1 MSLIMRL
8 LATLLCGVL
17 LFWPASANT
26 EVFNIASTANL
37 HLCTT
42 PCITLSDFAA
52 NQSDNNS
59 DVIGSNIT
67 LVLSPGRHILQVNL
81 SISNFNKF
89 AMSSNSS
96 SLPAQ
101 VVCEQRTLFSFEN
114 CLSVSITSIIFI
126 GCHENNLIRLVRDFK
141 LQNSVFQDLGGGSG
155 SAIALASSTALIHNS
170 RFISSIGENVTQIYL
185 ENQQACVSGRAI
197 RALASDLFI
206 VQSLFKRNLGIFGG
220 ALFIHRS
227 SVHIESSNFTENE
240 APEFETGLCGTSHLT
255 TLAGAVFLSE
265 SYAEIS
271 NCEFSGNLATLG
283 GCITC
288 FHGVLSVNSTSIH
301 NNKAEYGG
309 AVYSAYCTLSMNQVK
324 LARNR
329 GRDDSGGNNGTKAK
343 AGGAIVGYESNIT
356 IRDSHLDS
364 NSATFGGALY
374 FQNCSIILEGDITLT
389 NNWDIF
395 GVLYAFN
402 ASIAIHDSLLVS
414 NNSASAAKSGPLTL
428 FQSNVV
434 FFGRAIF
441 KDNEADTGGAIYSS
455 ETKINVIG
463 DVHIFNNSARNN
475 GGGVYLYQRELEC
488 QQGSTFNLTGNRAEL
503 KGGAVHAIGTTIKI
517 LASTEGI
524 VLTIE
529 NNVAQT
535 GGGIFFESNA
545 NLYTV
550 KWYGFYS
557 NLVNFIGNSADYGGA
572 IYVDDDTY
580 TAACIRENTACFF
593 QELILFESST
603 EGISIDFELNQ
614 ATSRGDN
621 LFGGLLHRCSIVEPI
636 VQGIFFS
643 VNSTS
648 YFRRVT
654 NASSVQQVSSR
665 PVRVCMCI
673 NSHPNC
679 FTQQHPSVTVKR
691 GEKFAIS
698 LVAVDQL
705 EHPVSTTIQSLL
717 KSNASGLL
725 EGQLTRRVAE
735 ECTNL
740 SFNIISPKNS
750 EQLSLYASDG
760 PCRNAE
766 SATMTVDVHFLPCT
780 CPIGFQPS
788 DISEVNCTCEC
799 HDDIIPYVSRCDTQT
814 QLITRQTQT
823 KAWITSTSFADN
835 TTGYIIYPN
844 CPYDYCKYGQT
855 LSINLNQPNGADA
868 QCAFGRSALLC
879 GSCQSDLSLSL
890 GSSRCVHCPSHWP
903 VLFVLISIAAIIAGI
918 ILVAVLLLLNMTV
931 SVGTLNG
938 LIFYANI
945 LSVNKSILLPVQESN
960 HFIFANI
967 VISWLNLDIGIDS
980 CYFKG
985 MNAYTKTWLQLAFPA
1000 YVFILVATVIV
1011 CSSHL
1016 SKFSDLIGKRNPVAT
1031 LATLILL
1038 SYTKMLE
1045 IAFRVLS
1052 TGTINHPDGSQSQV
1066 WLPDATVQY
1075 FSIKH
1080 SLLFVVSV
1088 LILLIGL
1095 VYTIL
1100 LFSWQWLLRSPRWG
1114 VLKWINNQKLHGFM
1128 ETYHIPYKPQH
1139 RYWTGML
1146 LFARVIL
1153 YLIAAVNVSNDA
1165 QLALT
1170 SIMFIIGSIFFLKA
1184 SIGGRLYRNKIVD
1197 AIETAFYFNILAF
1210 TTLTWYSINKQ
1221 IDPYNS
1227 VIVHTSI
1234 IVALLLLL
1242 FVILYHLYMYT
1253 PVFSRKISKT
1263 TIGKKLNTLLLSMQE
1278 PVDSIK
1284 LHHCPSDRFNDD
1296 FLDTIENANLDHELE
1311 LTPTHRERGLTHS
1324 DVVIHSPMMQRAQ
1337 ITENM
1342 DYKKTVSKDETELS
1356 NN

>member
-1 MSLIMRL
+1 MSLLMRL
-8 LATLLCGVL
+8 LATLYGVL
-17 LFWPASANT
+17 LFWSARANYT
-26 EVFNIASTANL
+26 EVVNIASTADSDF
-37 HLCTT
+37 CTT

-52 NQSDNNS
+52 NQSDNIS
-59 DVIGSNIT
+59 DIIGSNIT

-81 SISNFNKF
+81 SISNLNKF

-101 VVCEQRTLFSFEN
+101 VVCEQRTLLSFEN

-126 GCHENNLIRLVRDFK
+126 GCHENNLINLVSEFK
-141 LQNSVFQDLGGGSG
+141 LQNSVFQNLGGGSG
-155 SAIALASSTALIHNS
+155 SAIVLVLSTALIYNS
-170 RFISSIGENVTQIYL
+170 KFISGIDENATQIYP
-185 ENQQACVSGRAI
+185 ESQQACVGGRAI

-206 VQSLFKRNLGIFGG
+206 VQSLFERNQGMLGG
-220 ALFIHRS
+220 ALFIYRS
-227 SVHIESSNFTENE
+227 SIHIESSNFTENE
-240 APEFETGLCGTSHLT
+240 APENEIGLCGTSYSD
-255 TLAGAVFLSE
+255 TLAGAVFLGE
-265 SYAEIS
+265 SNAEIS
-271 NCEFSGNLATLG
+271 NCEFSRNLATLG

-288 FHGVLSVNSTSIH
+288 FHGVLSINSTSFH
-301 NNKAEYGG
+301 DNKAQYGG
-309 AVYSAYCTLSMNQVK
+309 VVYSGYCTLSINQAE
-324 LARNR
+324 LARN
-329 GRDDSGGNNGTKAK
+329 GGPGDNDTEAL
-343 AGGAIVGYESNIT
+343 AGGAIVSYESNIT
-356 IRDSHLDS
+356 IRESHLDS

-374 FQNCSIILEGDITLT
+374 FQNCSIVLEGNITLT
-389 NNWDIF
+389 NNWDVF

-402 ASIAIHDSLLVS
+402 TSIAIHDSLLVS
-414 NNSASAAKSGPLTL
+414 NNFALTAKSGPLTL

-434 FFGRAIF
+434 FFGQAIF
-441 KDNEADTGGAIYSS
+441 KGNEADTGGAIYSS

-463 DVHIFNNSARNN
+463 GVHILNNSARSN
-475 GGGVYLYQRELEC
+475 GGGVYLYQSEVDC
-488 QQGSTFNLTGNRAEL
+488 QQGSTFGLMDNRAEL

-517 LASTEGI
+517 IVPTDGI

-545 NLYTV
+545 KLYTV

-572 IYVDDDTY
+572 VYVDDDTY
-580 TAACIRENTACFF
+580 TAACLRENTACFF

-603 EGISIDFELNQ
+603 EGISIDFKHNQ

-621 LFGGLLHRCSIVEPI
+621 LFGGLLHRCSVVEPI

-673 NSHPNC
+673 NGHPDC
-679 FTQQHPSVTVKR
+679 TSQQHPSVTVKK

-705 EHPVSTTIQSLL
+705 EHPVSATIQSLL
-717 KSNASGLL
+717 KSNVSGLL
-725 EGQLTRRVAE
+725 EGQLTRTVAE
-735 ECTNL
+735 ECTDL

-799 HDDIIPYVSRCDTQT
+799 HSDIVPYVSKCDTQT
-814 QLITRQTQT
+814 WPITKQPQT

-835 TTGYIIYPN
+835 STGYIIYPN
-844 CPYDYCKYGQT
+844 CPYDYCRYGQI

-868 QCAFGRSALLC
+868 QCTFGRSALLC

-903 VLFVLISIAAIIAGI
+903 VLFVLISVAAVIAGI

-931 SVGTLNG
+931 SIGTLNG

-945 LSVNKSILLPVQESN
+945 LSANKSILLPVQESN
-960 HFIFANI
+960 HIIFAN
-967 VISWLNLDIGIDS
+967 VVVSWLNLDIGIDS

-1016 SKFSDLIGKRNPVAT
+1016 SRFSDLIGKRNPVAT

-1045 IAFRVLS
+1045 IAFRVLA

-1080 SLLFVVSV
+1080 SLLFIVSV
-1088 LILLIGL
+1088 LILLTGL

-1100 LFSWQWLLRSPRWG
+1100 LFSWQWLLRLPRWG

-1153 YLIAAVNVSNDA
+1153 YLIAAVNVSNDV

-1170 SIMFIIGSIFFLKA
+1170 SIIFVIGSIFFLKA

-1197 AIETAFYFNILAF
+1197 VIETAFYFNILAF

-1221 IDPYNS
+1221 IDSYNS

-1234 IVALLLLL
+1234 IVTLLLLL
-1242 FVILYHLYMYT
+1242 FIVFYHLYMYT

-1263 TIGKKLNTLLLSMQE
+1263 AIGKKLNTLLLSMQE
-1278 PVDSIK
+1278 PVDSNKI
-1284 LHHCPSDRFNDD
+1284 HHRTSDRFNDD
-1296 FLDTIENANLDHELE
+1296 FLDMIENANLDHELE
-1311 LTPTHRERGLTHS
+1311 LTPTHRERELTHS
-1324 DVVIHSPMMQRAQ
+1324 DVVIHSPVMQRAQ
-1337 ITENM
+1337 ITENT
-1342 DYKKTVSKDETELS
+1342 DYTKTASKDEAEQS